1 MDDYKYM
8 VCTRCMTFNH
18 APYIEDTLNGFSMQ
32 ETTSP
37 VVFAIVDD
45 ASTDGEPEV
54 IKKWCEK
61 NLALNEDDVAYSKS
75 LEYGSLLFARHK
87 EHKNLFFVVLLLS
100 FNHYSKRL
108 FDLKVKYIQEWMDK
122 AKYWAICEG
131 DDYWIDSHKLEKQYN
146 FLNEH
151 KEYSMCFHNTKM
163 LFENTEGCVPDG
175 VTNDGQVC
183 ADTLFL
189 RWTVPTASI
198 MYRNGADLYETKGNH
213 RILYGDIMLILKC
226 AESGKI
232 WGMKEEM
239 SVYRVHSDSAI
250 HNKKKVDRDRFKE
263 PQNTKFILDNFNCVS
278 RRLVRKRLGDDYFV
292 CFCRSPRFSFE
303 SMKYLLLSVYYNP
316 RFLLFFLKKSK
327 RIICKS

>member
-8 VCTRCMTFNH
+8 VCTRCMTFNQ
-18 APYIEDTLNGFSMQ
+18 APYIEDTLNGFSIQ
-32 ETTSP
+32 KTTSP

-61 NLALNEDDVAYSKS
+61 HLALDERGVTYTKK
-75 LEYGSLLFARHK
+75 LEYGELLFARHID
-87 EHKNLFFVVLLLS
+87 HKNLFFVVLLLS
-100 FNHYSKRL
+100 YNHYSKRL
-108 FDLKVKYIQEWMDK
+108 FDLKVKYIQEWMDN

-151 KEYSMCFHNTKM
+151 AEYSMCFHNAKM

-175 VTNDGQVC
+175 VTSDGQVS

-198 MYRNGADLYETKGNH
+198 MYRKEVDQYKTKGNH
-213 RILYGDIMLILKC
+213 RMLYGDIMLILKC
-226 AESGKI
+226 AELGKI

-239 SVYRVHSDSAI
+239 SVYRIHSDSAI
-250 HNKKKVDRDRFKE
+250 HNKRTVDRNRFRE
-263 PQNTKFILDNFNCVS
+263 PQNTKFILQNFNCVS
-278 RRLVRKRLGDDYFV
+278 KNLIKKRLGKDYYA
-292 CFCRSPRFSFE
+292 CFCYSPRSSLKAFR
-303 SMKYLLLSVYYNP
+303 YLLLSIYYNP
-316 RFLLFFLKKSK
+316 RYFFSVWKKSK
-327 RIICKS
+327 WNIFHV